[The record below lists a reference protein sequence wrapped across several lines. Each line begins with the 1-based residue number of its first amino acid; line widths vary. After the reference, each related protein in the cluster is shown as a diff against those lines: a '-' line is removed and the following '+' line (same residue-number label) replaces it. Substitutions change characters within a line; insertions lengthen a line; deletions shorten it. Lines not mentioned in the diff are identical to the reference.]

1 MAEVREVDVAIVGAG
16 LAGLVAARDLQGAGA
31 STVVLEAR
39 DRVGGRLLNES
50 IGDGAIV
57 EVGGQWIGP
66 TQDRIAAL
74 AREVGVETFPTHD
87 DGANVIEWRGRLRR
101 YKGTIPRINPAVL
114 ADVLRAQRKLNRM
127 AIEVPLD
134 RPWSAR
140 RAAEWDAQT
149 AHTWFRRHVRTR
161 AGRELLQLATE
172 AVWAAQPQ
180 DVSLL
185 HVLFYIHSAGRLE
198 HLLDTGGGAQ
208 QDRFVGGSQLV
219 PIALAQRLGPD
230 AVVGNAPVRR
240 VEHGAAGVTVYADGR
255 EADGGEAGAGRGTGA
270 RAGREEVVVRAKRAI
285 VAIAPTLAG
294 RIVYDPPLPGYRDQL
309 TQRMPLG
316 TVAKCMAIYD
326 EPFWRGE
333 GLSGQGTSDTGPVKL
348 TFDNSPPGGSPG
360 VLLGFLEGRQAR
372 ELGRMPPGQ
381 RRAAVIDCFARLFG
395 PRAARPEGYVERL
408 WAEEEFTRGCYGC
421 HVPTGAW
428 TGYGEALRA
437 PIGPLHWAGAEVAQV
452 WSGYMDGA
460 VRSGETAAQEVLAML
475 GSP

>member
-1 MAEVREVDVAIVGAG
+1 MAETLGLSNVQASNGWAVRRYGCSMAEVREVDVAIVGAG
-16 LAGLVAARDLQGAGA
+16 LAGLVAARDLRAAGA

-74 AREVGVETFPTHD
+74 AREAGVETFPTYD
-87 DGANVIEWRGRLRR
+87 EGANVIEWRGRLRR
-101 YKGTIPRINPAVL
+101 YSGTIPRINPAVL

-134 RPWSAR
+134 RPWTAP
-140 RAAEWDAQT
+140 RAGEWDAQT

-172 AVWAAQPQ
+172 AVWAAQPE

-219 PIALAQRLGPD
+219 PIALAAQLGPD
-230 AVVGNAPVRR
+230 AVIGSAPVRR
-240 VEHGAAGVTVYADGR
+240 IEHGASGVTIH
-255 EADGGEAGAGRGTGA
+255 AGA
-270 RAGREEVVVRAKRAI
+270 VVRARRTI

-294 RIVYDPPLPGYRDQL
+294 RIVYDPPLSGHRDQL

-326 EPFWRGE
+326 EPFWRADGF
-333 GLSGQGTSDTGPVKL
+333 SGQGTSDTGPVKL

-360 VLLGFLEGRQAR
+360 VLLGF
-372 ELGRMPPGQ
+372 
-381 RRAAVIDCFARLFG
+381 
-395 PRAARPEGYVERL
+395 VERL

-421 HVPTGAW
+421 HMPTGAW
-428 TGYGEALRA
+428 TGFGEALRA

-460 VRSGETAAQEVLAML
+460 VRSGETAAREVLAAL
-475 GSP
+475 G